1 MSNGTEFSTWLE
13 LSHSIPTRAHF
24 PPRFKMADLGSL
36 FFAFESQDDSHLL
49 GDMLEDSDEVIILSA
64 VCCFMRRNLTRIQDY
79 FEQTLPR
86 YLPDEFKHH
95 FRMTRETCEL
105 LSLEIMQTGQ
115 IRNSSGWPVIAPQ
128 KQILAF
134 LWRIA
139 NQEPAR
145 AVADRFDLT
154 SSSVDRVFRR
164 VVPAAV
170 SLVGNTSNG
179 QLVSHGK
186 QNLMSE
192 PFSLFYLKP
201 GSKGRDWCSLN
212 AKIIQEIRCQI

>member
-1 MSNGTEFSTWLE
+1 
-13 LSHSIPTRAHF
+13 
-24 PPRFKMADLGSL
+24 MADLGSL

-64 VCCFMRRNLTRIQDY
+64 VCCFLRRNLTRIQDY

-115 IRNSSGWPVIAPQ
+115 IPIRNSSGRPVIAPQ

-154 SSSVDRVFRR
+154 SSSVNRVFRR
-164 VVPAAV
+164 VVLAAV
-170 SLVGNTSNG
+170 SLCG
-179 QLVSHGK
+179 QYIMA
-186 QNLMSE
+186 N
-192 PFSLFYLKP
+192 
-201 GSKGRDWCSLN
+201 W
-212 AKIIQEIRCQI
+212 

>member
-1 MSNGTEFSTWLE
+1 
-13 LSHSIPTRAHF
+13 
-24 PPRFKMADLGSL
+24 MADLGSL

-115 IRNSSGWPVIAPQ
+115 IPIRNSSGRPVIAPQ

-154 SSSVDRVFRR
+154 YSSVDRVFRR
-164 VVPAAV
+164 VVLAAV
-170 SLVGNTSNG
+170 SLCGQYIKWPTGNQMPDIKSSFEEEGGFPGIIGVVDGTHIRIRAPEQEPEAYINRKKFHSINV
-179 QLVSHGK
+179 QLVAHNTL
-186 QNLMSE
+186 Q
-192 PFSLFYLKP
+192 
-201 GSKGRDWCSLN
+201 R
-212 AKIIQEIRCQI
+212 

>member
-1 MSNGTEFSTWLE
+1 
-13 LSHSIPTRAHF
+13 
-24 PPRFKMADLGSL
+24 MADLGSL

-49 GDMLEDSDEVIILSA
+49 GDMLEYSDDVIILSA

-115 IRNSSGWPVIAPQ
+115 IPIRNSSGRPVIAPQ

-154 SSSVDRVFRR
+154 YSSVDRVFRR
-164 VVPAAV
+164 VVLAAV
-170 SLVGNTSNG
+170 SLCGQYIKWPTGKSWQGNERT
-179 QLVSHGK
+179 
-186 QNLMSE
+186 
-192 PFSLFYLKP
+192 FFIILFEARVK
-201 GSKGRDWCSLN
+201 RT
-212 AKIIQEIRCQI
+212 